1 MSCQDS
7 ERMNIHRPPQPV
19 CGQPCCTGKPGPA
32 GPQGEPGPAGPRG
45 ERGPAGPRGPVG
57 PQGAQGTA
65 GLPGAQGPAGPRGEQ
80 GPVGLQGARGPAGSQ
95 GPQGAQGPAGPTGAT
110 GNTGAQGPAGPTGAT
125 GNTGAQGP
133 AGPTGATGNT
143 GATGPAGDA
152 VLAYGSLRGNSIE
165 LPGADS
171 AAVPFN
177 AAGPLSDSVTVG
189 QGGNELVVG
198 RSGIYQITLSITA
211 EATVNPDAGQP
222 YLDAFLTINGGPLF
236 GDTSTAMRIANRS
249 SATYTVQ
256 SALAAGDRVGA
267 AISTRSLT
275 LGYMN
280 RSLSV
285 VQLSN

>member
-7 ERMNIHRPPQPV
+7 EQMNIHRPPQPV

-57 PQGAQGTA
+57 PQGAQGPA
-65 GLPGAQGPAGPRGEQ
+65 GLP
-80 GPVGLQGARGPAGSQ
+80 
-95 GPQGAQGPAGPTGAT
+95 GAQGPAGPTGAT
-110 GNTGAQGPAGPTGAT
+110 GNTGATGPI
-125 GNTGAQGP
+125 
-133 AGPTGATGNT
+133 GPTGATGNT